1 MCTSKMIESET
12 DRLHRSQR
20 ESTVVVLLQIQHVR
34 ETDHI
39 VLVEPKL
46 AFEAEVREHINWR
59 NSFWIKPHRLGKQ
72 K

>member
-1 MCTSKMIESET
+1 MIESET
-12 DRLHRSQR
+12 DRLHRSQG
-20 ESTVVVLLQIQHVR
+20 ESRVVVLLQIQHVR

-59 NSFWIKPHRLGKQ
+59 NSFWIKPHRMGKQ